1 VQGPLKEMTSVAQ
14 EPLKEMAS
22 VVMTQVESLI
32 KVAELVEPKAFLKLE
47 RVAQTAVPVKEKY
60 VRTCSEV
67 EGQLLNVLKQVQEK
81 FPDSNLEVKL
91 TEAINRLEELKKP
104 YV

>member
-1 VQGPLKEMTSVAQ
+1 MQEPLKEMSSVAQ

-22 VVMTQVESLI
+22 VLMTQVESLI

-47 RVAQTAVPVKEKY
+47 GVAQTAAPVKEKY

-67 EGQLLNVLKQVQEK
+67 EGQLRNALNHVREN
-81 FPDSNLEVKL
+81 FPDSNLEAKL
-91 TEAINRLEELKKP
+91 TQAINHLEELKKP
-104 YV
+104 YA

>member
-1 VQGPLKEMTSVAQ
+1 MQGPLKEMTSVAQ

-22 VVMTQVESLI
+22 VLMTQVESLI

-47 RVAQTAVPVKEKY
+47 GVAKTAVPVKEKY